1 MLHPASAHFAIVLP
15 IIALVIGMAYLIKP
29 SELMS
34 KISTRFLLFGAIF
47 ITVAFFTGKT
57 DGGEVYV
64 LLSGEGQHLLKE
76 HKTFALYLVYAMW
89 IATVIKM
96 FGCFKENIKAEI
108 FAILLSAIIA
118 GGVLYQG
125 KMGGELTYT
134 HGAHVEKHSDGMD
147 CLADPE
153 DFIEDEDD
161 EDEE

>member
-15 IIALVIGMAYLIKP
+15 IIAFVIGLAYLIKP

-34 KISTRFLLFGAIF
+34 KISTRFMLFGAIF

-57 DGGEVYV
+57 DGGEVYI

-76 HKTFALYLVYAMW
+76 HKNFALYLVIAMW

-96 FGCFKENIKAEI
+96 FGCIKQVVKAEI
-108 FAILLSAIIA
+108 FSILLVAIIT

-134 HGAHVEKHSDGMD
+134 YGAHVAQHSDGMD

-153 DFIEDEDD
+153 DFIEDED
-161 EDEE
+161 EEEEE